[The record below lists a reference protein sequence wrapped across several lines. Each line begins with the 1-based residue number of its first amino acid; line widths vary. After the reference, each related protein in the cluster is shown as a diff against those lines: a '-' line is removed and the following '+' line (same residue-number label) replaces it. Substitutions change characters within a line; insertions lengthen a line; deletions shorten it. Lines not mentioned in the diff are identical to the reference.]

1 MTITKTGDGR
11 WQVQAGDYVHTSRF
25 LDQALDAAL
34 PTLPPSERDRLV
46 VSLIEQETHP
56 STSAPDEA
64 G

>member
-1 MTITKTGDGR
+1 MTITKVDDGR
-11 WQVQAGDYVHTSRF
+11 WQVRAGDYTHTSRF

-46 VSLIEQETHP
+46 VSLIEQEAHP
-56 STSAPDEA
+56 PASPSDEA